1 MDSIAFELID
11 LRMPLHIAHAPL
23 YNVQTYAEEVTG
35 MAKRYGIGTVVALVF
50 TLLVWSTTFAGL
62 RASLAYFTPGHLVFL
77 RWGIAALVLVS
88 YGALTGMRAPAR
100 RDLPAITLA
109 GLLGFGVYQIALAYG
124 QSGLT
129 AGTGGLLINLAP
141 AFTTVLAAAFRL
153 ERATWRLW
161 AGLGVSMGGV
171 VLLGVARGGFGGSPG
186 HAALVALA
194 AASFAG
200 YVIVSRPL
208 LARYTPLEVT
218 TYAICAGSL
227 PFLIWAPGALSALP
241 GVSAGGILTLLYMA
255 ILPAA
260 ISYVTWSRAISVL
273 PPSVAA
279 RGLYLVPVIGLAVA
293 WVWLGEVPSVTA
305 VAGGLVVIA
314 GVLVASSATHP
325 RPMCAPSGT
334 AAPSAPGAAAA
345 ATAA

>member
-1 MDSIAFELID
+1 
-11 LRMPLHIAHAPL
+11 
-23 YNVQTYAEEVTG
+23 
-35 MAKRYGIGTVVALVF
+35 MAKRYGMGTIAALVF
-50 TLLVWSTTFAGL
+50 TLLIWSTTFAGL
-62 RASLAYFTPGHLVFL
+62 RASLEHFTPGHLVFL
-77 RWGIAALVLVS
+77 RWSVASILLVG
-88 YGALTGMRAPAR
+88 YGLLTGMRAPAW
-100 RDLPAITLA
+100 RDMPAIALA
-109 GLLGFGVYQIALAYG
+109 GALGFGVYQIALAYG

-141 AFTTVLAAAFRL
+141 AFTTVLAAAFKL

-171 VLLGVARGGFGGSPG
+171 VLLGMARGGFGGSPG

-208 LARYTPLEVT
+208 LARYSPLEVT

-227 PFLIWAPGALSALP
+227 PFLVWAPGAVSAL
-241 GVSAGGILTLLYMA
+241 GDVSVTGIATLLYMA
-255 ILPAA
+255 VLPAA

-279 RGLYLVPVIGLAVA
+279 RGLYLVPVIGLGVA
-293 WVWLGEVPSVTA
+293 WAWLGEVPSVLA

-314 GVLVASSATHP
+314 GVVVASS
-325 RPMCAPSGT
+325 RPARGGVPVSGPTTASGSAGAGSPAMAPSLRT
-334 AAPSAPGAAAA
+334 RAA
-345 ATAA
+345 

>member
-1 MDSIAFELID
+1 
-11 LRMPLHIAHAPL
+11 
-23 YNVQTYAEEVTG
+23 

-77 RWGIAALVLVS
+77 RWGIAALVLAG
-88 YGALTGMRAPAR
+88 YGALTGMRVPAR
-100 RDLPAITLA
+100 RDLPAILLA

-141 AFTTVLAAAFRL
+141 AFTTVLAAALRL
-153 ERATWRLW
+153 ERVTWRLW
-161 AGLGVSMGGV
+161 AGLGVSLAGV

-208 LARYTPLEVT
+208 LARYSPLEVT

-227 PFLIWAPGALSALP
+227 PFLIWAPGALLALP
-241 GVSAGGILTLLYMA
+241 AVPAAGLLTLLYMA
-255 ILPAA
+255 MLPAA
-260 ISYVTWSRAISVL
+260 LSYVAWSRAVAVL

-293 WVWLGEVPSVTA
+293 WAWLGEVPSVTA

-314 GVLVASSATHP
+314 GVLVASSKP
-325 RPMCAPSGT
+325 RPVAMGT
-334 AAPSAPGAAAA
+334 RPRTSDPDPAGSAAPGMTPSLGTRAA
-345 ATAA
+345 

>member
-1 MDSIAFELID
+1 
-11 LRMPLHIAHAPL
+11 
-23 YNVQTYAEEVTG
+23 
-35 MAKRYGIGTVVALVF
+35 MAKRYGMGTIAALVF
-50 TLLVWSTTFAGL
+50 TLLIWSTTFAGL
-62 RASLAYFTPGHLVFL
+62 RASLEHFTPGHLVFL
-77 RWGIAALVLVS
+77 RWSVASLLLVG
-88 YGALTGMRAPAR
+88 YGLLTGMRAPAL
-100 RDLPAITLA
+100 RDLPAIALA
-109 GLLGFGVYQIALAYG
+109 GALGFGVYQIALAYG

-141 AFTTVLAAAFRL
+141 AFTTVLAAALKL

-171 VLLGVARGGFGGSPG
+171 VLLGMARGGFGGSPG

-208 LARYTPLEVT
+208 LARYSPLEVT

-227 PFLIWAPGALSALP
+227 PFLVWAPGAVAAL
-241 GVSAGGILTLLYMA
+241 GDVSATGIATLLYMA
-255 ILPAA
+255 VLPAA

-279 RGLYLVPVIGLAVA
+279 RGLYLVPVIGLGVA
-293 WVWLGEVPSVTA
+293 WAWLGEVPSVLA

-314 GVLVASSATHP
+314 GVLVASS
-325 RPMCAPSGT
+325 RPARGGVPVSGPITASGSAGPGSPAMAPSLGT
-334 AAPSAPGAAAA
+334 RAA
-345 ATAA
+345 